1 MMFAGAL
8 AAVSD
13 GGLNAQFA
21 PVGSPEHAKLTDCLL
36 PLCGVTV
43 NVIVPLVP
51 AVSVSAE
58 VLNVDSE

>member
-43 NVIVPLVP
+43 NVIVPFG
-51 AVSVSAE
+51 AR
-58 VLNVDSE
+58 SERQRRGA